1 MVNIRLLI
9 EHGEDEEGT
18 QTTESSVASER
29 RALERVFVEAILPHV
44 GIAQLTKNNLLLVLR
59 ENVSILKWWNHLIY
73 GMECYSTYQEMT
85 PCVDFITK
93 EPSMS
98 LKKDISF
105 LQRVVKVTSENLA
118 NIETDVKQECQSFK
132 SKVERVGLSF
142 HSSNDTTIDDNK
154 QSAKAQSLF
163 HNTKRNSVNMFHCK
177 MLEQKRL
184 LSEKDKIFQ
193 ERLAT
198 LETMHSRAHKE
209 LGQQL
214 ELLEQIH
221 RQVQVFT
228 SKLAEQDSLLSSLK
242 KAQAKKLKR
251 VLRFQNTAESH
262 LMNNN

>member
-1 MVNIRLLI
+1 
-9 EHGEDEEGT
+9 
-18 QTTESSVASER
+18 
-29 RALERVFVEAILPHV
+29 
-44 GIAQLTKNNLLLVLR
+44 
-59 ENVSILKWWNHLIY
+59 
-73 GMECYSTYQEMT
+73 
-85 PCVDFITK
+85 
-93 EPSMS
+93 MS

-142 HSSNDTTIDDNK
+142 DSSNDTTIDDNK

-163 HNTKRNSVNMFHCK
+163 QNKRNSVNKFHCK

-184 LSEKDKIFQ
+184 LSEKDKLFQ

-198 LETMHSRAHKE
+198 LETMHSSAHKE

-262 LMNNN
+262 LMINN